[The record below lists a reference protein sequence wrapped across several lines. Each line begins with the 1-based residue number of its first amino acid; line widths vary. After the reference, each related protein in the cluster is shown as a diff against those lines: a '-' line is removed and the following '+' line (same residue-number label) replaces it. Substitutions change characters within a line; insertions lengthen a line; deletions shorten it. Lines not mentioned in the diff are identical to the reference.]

1 MSNQSDFSMHEDAI
15 KAIDAKVVKYP
26 NMPVGIYLQEGE
38 DLYAWT
44 NDDRAALLA
53 AGLPEPV
60 IDELPG
66 RIGAVR
72 YIQSRW
78 NSKRFTKEE
87 AQKQF
92 ALLAP
97 VAYDLRDTLVH
108 DMLYAYRRHPDL
120 KSRVQAIADGSGD
133 SDMIQ
138 DLSDLGVHGKNNPEP
153 LAAVNFDMNKLD
165 EAAAKSDELASLLGV
180 AHGEKAVDKETK
192 ILRDKAYTFLKESVD
207 EIRDCGQYVFWR
219 NEERSVGY
227 ASAHKRRTRS
237 AAKPAT
243 AEPEIADA
251 P

>member
-1 MSNQSDFSMHEDAI
+1 MSNQDDFEKHAAAI
-15 KAIDAKVVKYP
+15 EAIDKKVVKHP
-26 NMPVGIYLQEGE
+26 NMPAGIYFQEGE
-38 DLYAWT
+38 DLYAWA

-53 AGLPEPV
+53 AGLSEAF
-60 IDELPG
+60 IDELSG
-66 RIGAVR
+66 RIGAAR

-78 NSKRFTKEE
+78 NSKRFTKED
-87 AQKQF
+87 AQKKF
-92 ALLAP
+92 AVLAP

-153 LAAVNFDMNKLD
+153 LAAVNFDMSKLN
-165 EAAAKSDELASLLGV
+165 EAAAKSDELGSLLGV

-227 ASAHKRRTRS
+227 ASAHFRRTRGKRDS
-237 AAKPAT
+237 TPT
-243 AEPEIADA
+243 ETEIIDA